1 MKKVKENK
9 DDEDGQ
15 HKLCSEKKNE
25 EKTMKMNMMKMK
37 ITMMKKN
44 NIMKEHMMII
54 LKNTDEDTY
63 QDDQDSMKAWYAPF
77 ACLFISPFVLL
88 LLGEAPDLAHVP
100 GHVAEATVPWHLLA
114 SAAKSAYGS
123 RVPTMFQRTLLK
135 DAKVQD
141 Y

>member
-1 MKKVKENK
+1 MARLWDDKHHAEEKRMKKVKENK

-37 ITMMKKN
+37 ITMMKN

-63 QDDQDSMKAWYAPF
+63 QDDQDSMKA
-77 ACLFISPFVLL
+77 
-88 LLGEAPDLAHVP
+88 
-100 GHVAEATVPWHLLA
+100 
-114 SAAKSAYGS
+114 
-123 RVPTMFQRTLLK
+123 
-135 DAKVQD
+135 
-141 Y
+141 